1 MEHNNIRVNFN
12 FADYSNLVF
21 PEEDKQIL
29 SELGK
34 KVAEIAARPIMK
46 ERAQLWKDHNMLKDT
61 RPLILC
67 DPENGWNE
75 ILPDKDYKCSNSIA
89 RHWESLL
96 RKYIFWGDFMND
108 DMVIEPYFNLPYVF
122 NKVPWMVGDK
132 KAGANQGQ
140 KVADGTSYHID
151 TILTDYSQM
160 DEIRSEELEID
171 YKTSELLLETAKEI
185 FSGSL
190 EARLNTT
197 WFWSFGMSD
206 EMAFLRGLEN
216 MMFDFYDE
224 PEAFHQVMQKILDAM
239 MRRMDFLEEHGLF
252 CLNNDG
258 TYVGSGGL
266 GFTDELPAPDF
277 SGRVRTKDMW
287 GLAES
292 QNTVSVSP
300 EMFEEFIFPY
310 QEQMMNRFGL
320 SCYGCCEPLDKRF
333 DIIKRVK
340 NLRRVSVSY
349 WADKE
354 IMAQKLGKNYIYSLK
369 PSPTDLAVPVMD
381 QDHVRKSLRE
391 YLRIAKNNHVELL
404 MKDNHTLGNNPE
416 NLLNWVRIA
425 REEIENM

>member
-239 MRRMDFLEEHGLF
+239 MRRMDFLEEQGLF

-369 PSPTDLAVPVMD
+369 PTPTDLAVPVMD

-404 MKDNHTLGNNPE
+404 MKDNHTLGKNPE
-416 NLLNWVRIA
+416 NVINWVRIA

>member
-239 MRRMDFLEEHGLF
+239 MRRMDFLEEQGLF

-404 MKDNHTLGNNPE
+404 MKDNHTLGKNPE
-416 NLLNWVRIA
+416 NVINWVRIA